1 MGMALS
7 SSAAAS
13 LRSNPFDLE
22 LLQAQVAA
30 DLEAFDP
37 DEERDPH
44 GRWVRGMPEQG
55 ELFEKYQQKQSDRI
69 AQVLKRAAADKR
81 VAQAAQEAATRG
93 DARNDPGVTT
103 DGQHYTPQTDDFNK
117 RVAESFLDPKAKVP
131 EGKQPIAVFMLGKP
145 GAGKSAMM
153 GSLRDKLPPMVN
165 INADDVMDKLP
176 GYKGTLAQAYHEW
189 GCDVARHYL
198 TPEALTGHYNVNF
211 DMTDNVSRLERT
223 AQECKLM
230 GYRIVVLHADVDTA
244 TSVERAYNRFVVK
257 GRYVPLDVVKS
268 YGERPKQA
276 YDHIKASGIAD
287 EWREYDT
294 TDAGLGRARGGA
306 PVRARLVES
315 GYRTPGPVLIGA
327 ERSLGTGAGRGRS
340 HRLSRLVQET
350 SRAKVALLQA
360 ANELGVLAYSDDEA
374 RDAHGE
380 WTRGDSV
387 EDSYQ
392 VLGELGKRGK
402 SAALITGTGKIGIGD
417 SHPHVANSLGYG
429 DKNDPFGVDWDR
441 FYADGGVL
449 VRYRPYNVD
458 VSFGSPNEEDMDR
471 VRSILDAVP
480 NSDGNHYTM
489 DYFQP
494 GADGRF
500 AMGDKQNVLRAM
512 NRWQRGLAG
521 AGVQAYSEDEER
533 DDHGRW
539 TSGMDANLKALS
551 RTAKGE
557 ERHSDRPGL
566 AKSGQ
571 ELADKATD
579 NFHKAAEWVWQN
591 RELEM
596 DRSNLPYIVTK
607 IGDMVNEG
615 LLKPGQSLWRN
626 YEDPKLHYPPASEIK
641 GLMQNFYSELADRIK
656 SGDDPKGIAAWAEHE
671 FNVKIHPFSDGM
683 GRATQLL
690 SGMILLQKGHDLPK
704 YEGRDS
710 FYKNMTGPDWEKY
723 YRGLFGVEA
732 YSPDE
737 ERDSHGEWT
746 SGGIV
751 YHGTSSAAL
760 KQIAKEG
767 LIPGKGQGGD
777 AWARKFGRERGMGSA
792 PAEMLGR
799 AKSIFF
805 TRDRINMVNFAA
817 AAAEVNKGSLPV
829 ILKVNLPADVAK
841 KMKQD
846 EFSGPGNWRYTHTI
860 PAKYI
865 TAYRPATKFEGGYF
879 PPAEGT
885 TWGKWKKFDPS
896 QLAASGTVTFYT
908 FILCHPGLE
917 AYSPDEARDAHGR
930 WGNSGDAPEKWIG
943 FDLDGTLA
951 HYEHWEGPGKIGAPL
966 KDTEVWK
973 ALEDHLAA
981 GDHVKIMTARVA
993 HDPGGVERKAIQA
1006 WCKKRIGR
1014 VLPITSVKDQGL
1026 TKLYD
1031 DRAVAVAKNSGK
1043 LLNDPTKIKAR
1054 AVEKTGCVACERGDC
1069 EMHGYSPDEER
1080 NAHGEWSQGGDEEKD
1095 LTPQQTEQEMLNLYH
1110 GTASDALRSIAR
1122 EGLVP
1127 GKGQG
1132 GDAAAIAAG
1141 LHGIAVHSL
1150 IARPKSTYFTTS
1162 ERDAKFF
1169 AMIAAAVNPGS
1180 KPVVLQVRVPR
1191 ALADTFK
1198 ADELN
1203 KLDGVALRDEKP
1215 LPPKY
1220 IAAYQ
1225 TPPMEWT
1232 PSGSSIEQI
1241 VNRWNSSWKRFSPS
1255 VFAAADG
1262 YVTYYSFILHH
1273 PGDVEAYSD
1282 DEERDERGR
1291 WVKVGSELFVSPNT
1305 GESTLDEALSEM
1317 NSDRQKSFIGLSNRV
1332 VGAVARSSAVHS
1344 AIGVWA
1350 DGAETSASIDL
1361 PKSVDADTSRYI
1373 GALLAKAAAQKAY
1386 LNFVRDPQGSN
1397 LLYEC
1402 KTGDDLGTINKKLTA
1417 AGIGFHTMIP
1427 GGGGTEVRVFDAD
1440 GSQAAKMES
1449 FAKDND
1455 LHVEVSRGTGTF
1467 VGSEESRE
1475 EGANEYDQIIQRYE
1489 REHPDKAY
1497 RDSLQFRGCDEQG
1510 RNRGDCGRSA
1520 YAQEEIFTLDLGALE
1535 ERIHAAIST
1544 AEVVRRIRGLR
1555 TVPEPKGKWSTMRRA
1570 KQRRYNT
1577 ASVWKENPMTRIDK
1591 PADAEAFKRL
1601 PVKIRDHIVDTAPL
1615 RTFNPKDLKSNQPAV
1630 YQADLEHF
1638 AHHGHDPEPVIVLK
1652 TRVGLYVHNGNH
1664 RATVAML
1671 SGRRI
1676 KARYVD
1682 LSKVKEIQ
1690 AMIPIIDG
1698 MLEARNIFAPEESA
1712 GRRLSLAVNLA
1723 VEQ

>member
-340 HRLSRLVQET
+340 HRLSRLAQET

-360 ANELGVLAYSDDEA
+360 ANELGVL
-374 RDAHGE
+374 
-380 WTRGDSV
+380 
-387 EDSYQ
+387 
-392 VLGELGKRGK
+392 
-402 SAALITGTGKIGIGD
+402 
-417 SHPHVANSLGYG
+417 
-429 DKNDPFGVDWDR
+429 
-441 FYADGGVL
+441 
-449 VRYRPYNVD
+449 
-458 VSFGSPNEEDMDR
+458 
-471 VRSILDAVP
+471 
-480 NSDGNHYTM
+480 
-489 DYFQP
+489 
-494 GADGRF
+494 
-500 AMGDKQNVLRAM
+500 
-512 NRWQRGLAG
+512 
-521 AGVQAYSEDEER
+521 AYSEDEER

-641 GLMQNFYSELADRIK
+641 GLMQNFYSELAHRIK